1 MNDFICA
8 AFDAADYLLK
18 QTNSRTSLMHIAT
31 HAALENK
38 LLNSSTGGALR
49 EFYVCR
55 ARQMAFYVNN
65 PFYAGTANAATETG
79 IPTQSPVFASTHP
92 TQYGTH

>member
-18 QTNSRTSLMHIAT
+18 QTNSRASLMHIAT

-38 LLNSSTGGALR
+38 SLNSSTGAALR
-49 EFYVCR
+49 AFYVYR
-55 ARQMAFYVNN
+55 ARQMAFYINN
-65 PFYAGTANAATETG
+65 SFYAGTANAATETD
-79 IPTQSPVFASTHP
+79 IPTQSPVSASTHP